1 MAARRAITEAAQ
13 GRAGYIQGGREDLGL
28 AAVRERAEPTG
39 GWFGTD
45 VERADFASFASR
57 TLTDAVDDV
66 HCMLHALCAAG
77 LGEVIA
83 VDLSL
88 PDVPLPVVKVI
99 VPGAEGPLDLWSP
112 RRGDFGWRARRLIA
126 AMVARSDLL
135 GVGSSA

>member
-1 MAARRAITEAAQ
+1 
-13 GRAGYIQGGREDLGL
+13 L
-28 AAVRERAEPTG
+28 
-39 GWFGTD
+39 
-45 VERADFASFASR
+45 SR
-57 TLTDAVDDV
+57 ILDA
-66 HCMLHALCAAG
+66 LRTAG
-77 LGEVIA
+77 LSQVVV

-88 PDVPLPVVKVI
+88 PEVPLAVVKVI